1 MSNLYVINR
10 HSTHETVAVVKAD
23 TMAQVEDALGPNMDR
38 LGLYLS
44 AAVHSEAE
52 TYRNY
57 KVRDIK
63 VNLASLA
70 QDIEPSEVH
79 HVRALNE
86 QIGEARALLA
96 SHKITDEQIKEV
108 FLLAGFKQ
116 KLQGEDEDGA
126 IYDLNPYVYTAA
138 RLLLAPQ
145 LKRINQLCEHLGT
158 MVLDSEML
166 LEALKNATEDL
177 EDDDPEALDRE
188 TIEGYE
194 DSRAAAF
201 SWLTHNKGE

>member
-116 KLQGEDEDGA
+116 TLQGEDGEGDG
-126 IYDLNPYVYTAA
+126 IYDLSPYVYTAA

-145 LKRINQLCEHLGT
+145 LKRINRLCEHLEQLT
-158 MVLDSEML
+158 HDSEEL
-166 LEALKNATEDL
+166 LVMVKQAEKHVKFFDEDTGQL
-177 EDDDPEALDRE
+177 EDYDDR
-188 TIEGYE
+188 
-194 DSRAAAF
+194 RCAAY
-201 SWLTHNKGE
+201 SELLHNKGK